1 MDLTKKTLY
10 IPLLLI
16 VLVLVFIYYKNESK
30 AFLNIINYNKNN
42 KNIENIENY
51 SNKQNLDIIKNI
63 PRFNQKEDNMEEC
76 IKKIREKKAESF
88 NRMVNTNQIMF
99 DIQQIKENKNKNKN
113 DLTRTQKIASLN
125 CSYFDLDND
134 ALNKTLV
141 PQNNELFIN

>member
-16 VLVLVFIYYKNESK
+16 VLVLVFIYYKNENK
-30 AFLNIINYNKNN
+30 TFLSIVNSNKKN

-99 DIQQIKENKNKNKN
+99 DIQQIKENKNKN

>member
-16 VLVLVFIYYKNESK
+16 VLVSVFIYYKNDNK
-30 AFLNIINYNKNN
+30 TFLSIVNSNKKN

-76 IKKIREKKAESF
+76 IKKIREKKAETF

-99 DIQQIKENKNKNKN
+99 DIQQIKENKNKNN
-113 DLTRTQKIASLN
+113 LTRTQKIASLN